1 MRRSTINP
9 NTRPLRGWGVA
20 LVLLLGG
27 CDSSSPEGG
36 SAGTVGDSADATEGT
51 AGDTAG
57 PPGDDSGGPPETDGE
72 MPPEIECGDGVYP
85 NILLINPEDPAG
97 MPVETLDGIAIIE
110 GDLLISSTS
119 YTDLSF
125 LSCLR
130 EVRGDIQIYGNY
142 FLEDISG
149 TDGITKVGRLPAPNP
164 TPIDPN
170 SIDEGKGSITISN
183 NPVLT
188 DLNGFNGISQVGER
202 DAADPENESSQSLVI
217 RNNDALV
224 TITGF
229 GSLQIIYESLVIQ
242 ENPVLTDIDGL
253 RGLQVID
260 GFFSVTRNP
269 SLCSSSV
276 TAVGAGLAF
285 LGDPEHSTDV
295 LNDDSC

>member
-1 MRRSTINP
+1 MRRFTITP

-20 LVLLLGG
+20 LALLLG
-27 CDSSSPEGG
+27 CDSSSPSDG
-36 SAGTVGDSADATEGT
+36 SAGTVGDSAGATEGT
-51 AGDTAG
+51 AGDTAS
-57 PPGDDSGGPPETDGE
+57 PPGDDSGGPPDTDGE
-72 MPPEIECGDGVYP
+72 EPPEIECGDGVYSG
-85 NILLINPEDPAG
+85 ILLINPEDPNG
-97 MPVETLDGIAIIE
+97 VPVETLDGISTIE

-119 YTDLSF
+119 YTDLGF

-130 EVRGDIQIYGNY
+130 EVRGDIQIFGNY

-170 SIDEGKGSITISN
+170 SVDEGKGSITISG

-188 DLNGFNGISQVGER
+188 DLNGFNGLAQVGER
-202 DAADPENESSQSLVI
+202 DSADPENESSQSLVI

-229 GSLQIIYESLVIQ
+229 GSLEIIYESLVIQ
-242 ENPVLTDIDGL
+242 ENSELKDIDGL

-276 TAVGAGLAF
+276 ASVGMGLQF
-285 LGDPEHSTDV
+285 LGDMEHSTDA